1 MKFRT
6 ILLFLS
12 SWVILFSS
20 LLSQTQ
26 LEKIIS
32 PSNLPYLKKSK
43 LIQISSY
50 DTTGG
55 NNDRINIHSGNTAVL
70 ADVEGPGVITRI
82 WVTIDSRDPY
92 FLRRILLRIY
102 WDGEENPSVE
112 APIGDFFGNGFQYT
126 HYYSAFAGMT
136 SGGYFC
142 YLPMPFNKSARI
154 EVVNQTGEEVYA
166 FYYHID
172 YQKLEEPL
180 DKDIAYFHAQ
190 WRRDIRTNNNENYL
204 ILDAEG
210 EGHFVGVNMNMQPYK
225 NSYWYLEGDEMI
237 YVDGEQFPSVYG
249 TGMEDYF
256 TSGWYFKNGEYS
268 APYHGLIMKDD
279 STSRIVAYRYHIGDA
294 VPFKKSIKV
303 TIEHGH
309 ANEEI
314 ADFSSTAFWYQ
325 MEPHKKFEKIPNGN
339 LRIPL
344 RATIP
349 NGLYEA
355 ENIKPSD
362 CNLQFNVEDMSEYG
376 PEWSGLKQLRVEG
389 EKENDMFSLNIPE
402 SEENA
407 YNITL
412 FYTTGPNYGDVEIF
426 NELNKIGVFSG
437 YNKDV
442 MPGGKIEL
450 PNVKSGED
458 NTKLS
463 FKISG
468 KDKKSSGYAVGL
480 DGFKLVPVREYIPEW
495 YMIGPFANPRTSDI
509 DRKGLDTK
517 YPPEKEIDLQKT
529 YSGKDGQQI
538 KWTSEKTPESGQMSL
553 WEKYTPSE
561 FVVAYALTYVY
572 SPEDQRV
579 QFFIGSDDGSKV
591 FLNDKEIYRFL
602 DVRISAPDQDKVIL
616 NLKKGWNKLL
626 LKIENNFGGYAFY
639 ARILD
644 KKGNLIINKD
654 QIN

>member
-1 MKFRT
+1 
-6 ILLFLS
+6 
-12 SWVILFSS
+12 
-20 LLSQTQ
+20 
-26 LEKIIS
+26 
-32 PSNLPYLKKSK
+32 
-43 LIQISSY
+43 
-50 DTTGG
+50 
-55 NNDRINIHSGNTAVL
+55 
-70 ADVEGPGVITRI
+70 
-82 WVTIDSRDPY
+82 
-92 FLRRILLRIY
+92 
-102 WDGEENPSVE
+102 
-112 APIGDFFGNGFQYT
+112 
-126 HYYSAFAGMT
+126 
-136 SGGYFC
+136 
-142 YLPMPFNKSARI
+142 
-154 EVVNQTGEEVYA
+154 
-166 FYYHID
+166 
-172 YQKLEEPL
+172 
-180 DKDIAYFHAQ
+180 
-190 WRRDIRTNNNENYL
+190 
-204 ILDAEG
+204 
-210 EGHFVGVNMNMQPYK
+210 
-225 NSYWYLEGDEMI
+225 
-237 YVDGEQFPSVYG
+237 
-249 TGMEDYF
+249 
-256 TSGWYFKNGEYS
+256 
-268 APYHGLIMKDD
+268 MKDD

-509 DRKGLDTK
+509 DRKGLDTE

>member
-112 APIGDFFGNGFQYT
+112 TPIGDFFGNGFQYT

-279 STSRIVAYRYHIGDA
+279 STNRIVAYRYHIGDA

-376 PEWSGLKQLRVEG
+376 PEWSGLKQLSVKG

-450 PNVKSGED
+450 PNVKSGKD

-463 FKISG
+463 IKISG

-495 YMIGPFANPRTSDI
+495 YMIGPFANPRNSDI
-509 DRKGLDTK
+509 DRKGLDTE

-538 KWTSEKTPESGQMSL
+538 KWTTEKTPESGQMSL

-616 NLKKGWNKLL
+616 DLKKGWNKLL